1 MGSGEEKELG
11 QEERLGRPG
20 FAAAWVGRVGR
31 VSWACAREG
40 GGRALGRLG
49 LGSGKREGGSD
60 GPDWVGFWFR
70 VGLGFGFG
78 SGLGFLFFSFYFFSK
93 SKSNKV

>member
-1 MGSGEEKELG
+1 MARARAEEVACGRRGL
-11 QEERLGRPG
+11 RALARGRPG
-20 FAAAWVGRVGR
+20 SLGR
-31 VSWACAREG
+31 RE
-40 GGRALGRLG
+40 RLGRLG

-78 SGLGFLFFSFYFFSK
+78 SGLGFLFILFLFTLSFQI
-93 SKSNKV
+93 